1 MNGKGTA
8 PSCRLVVIASN
19 PGPVDQAGARKSAP
33 ARRNGHGAHPHSEG
47 CSASDFD
54 GLPLLTCRI
63 QVDDVTLSRRGAQIT
78 GTIHLTPHHIIF
90 VHAPPPSTDNKP
102 ARPRETWI
110 TYPIIHLCTFRPSP
124 TASRQPSSIRLR
136 CRDFN
141 FYCFYFNDDRKA
153 RDVYDSIRAWTC
165 KLSGIEKLYAFSY
178 SPTGP
183 EKDVQ
188 GQGWT
193 LYDPMR
199 EWRRMGLGDEKRQ
212 NNWRITNMN
221 KDYAFSPTYP
231 AILAVP
237 ANISDNTL
245 NYAGRYRSRA
255 RIPVLTYL
263 HPVNDCTISRSS
275 QPLVGVRG
283 NRSIQDEKL
292 LAAIFNTTRA
302 ERPLSA
308 YSSPPPEREDS
319 GSSKDLDCSVVLD
332 EQVTQADA
340 EAVEDALISR
350 FRGDDDAPEGSDD
363 KRPMVYGAQQRNMI
377 VDARPTINALVM
389 QTQGMGSEDMSNY
402 KFATKAYL
410 GIDNIHV
417 MRDSLQKV
425 IDALKDSDLTPL
437 GPNQELLHKSNWLKH
452 IGLVLDGSAL
462 IARQVGLQ
470 HSHVLIHCS
479 DGWDRTSQLSS
490 LSQICLDPYY
500 RTLEGFMVLVEKDWL
515 SFGHMFKHRSGFL
528 SSDKWFQIEN
538 ERISRRDEDIDD
550 KDGKGGAMASFEN
563 AFLSAKG
570 FFSNSKNNDS
580 RESINVDSDAEA
592 AGNYDSET
600 PQVGRR
606 ILSGNHKKEKEKL
619 VTKVKETS
627 PVFHQFLDATY
638 QLLYQHPTRFEFT
651 ERFLRRLLYHLFSC
665 QYGTFLGDNE
675 RERKEARL
683 KERTKSVWDY
693 FLSRKHE
700 FLNPKY
706 EPVIDDN
713 VRGRER
719 LIFPNPDEV
728 RWWNELFARTDE
740 EMNVKTQPVATPR
753 TTGTGEVGEAG
764 SEVWTSLHGSQA
776 GYSSSASAPVSR
788 VRTPVLVGIETSE
801 ASVGL
806 ATSSSIGR
814 DTSIDP
820 SKVPLSGNGT
830 RSTVAS
836 RSSSPVPKAP
846 ASRSRTPL
854 PSTSP
859 PKGLRED
866 DNTTLH
872 KEDPSKASDNLS
884 PDRVLSDR
892 LRAIK
897 DDSQAAA
904 ANVLSTSDQS
914 TVMIHH
920 FSPEAKAT
928 ALPGSAALPAEQE
941 KQMYVAGGD
950 QAMNG
955 DAAENQNSSEDKP
968 RAEEITGS
976 AKQAEPDSGPLG
988 VADDFDPLGIGEVKD
1003 MPAVQQSTSL
1013 RARERRKEQME
1024 LLMR

>member
-1 MNGKGTA
+1 
-8 PSCRLVVIASN
+8 
-19 PGPVDQAGARKSAP
+19 
-33 ARRNGHGAHPHSEG
+33 
-47 CSASDFD
+47 
-54 GLPLLTCRI
+54 
-63 QVDDVTLSRRGAQIT
+63 
-78 GTIHLTPHHIIF
+78 
-90 VHAPPPSTDNKP
+90 
-102 ARPRETWI
+102 
-110 TYPIIHLCTFRPSP
+110 
-124 TASRQPSSIRLR
+124 
-136 CRDFN
+136 
-141 FYCFYFNDDRKA
+141 
-153 RDVYDSIRAWTC
+153 VYDSVKAWTC

-178 SPTGP
+178 HPTGP

-188 GQGWT
+188 GKGWA

-212 NNWRITNMN
+212 SNWRISNIN
-221 KDYAFSPTYP
+221 KDYQFSPTYP
-231 AILAVP
+231 AVLAVP

-263 HPVNDCTISRSS
+263 HPVNDCTITRSS

-292 LAAIFNTTRA
+292 VAAIFNTTRA

-308 YSSPPPEREDS
+308 YNSPPPEREDS
-319 GSSKDLDCSVVLD
+319 GSSKDTNCSVVLD
-332 EQVTQADA
+332 EQVSQADA
-340 EAVEDALISR
+340 EAVEDAIISR

-377 VDARPTINALVM
+377 IDARPTINALVM

-425 IDALKDSDLTPL
+425 IDALRDSDLTPL
-437 GPNQELLHKSNWLKH
+437 GPNQELLQKSNWLKH
-452 IGLVLDGSAL
+452 IGLILDGSAL

-490 LSQICLDPYY
+490 ISQICLDPYY

-528 SSDKWFQIEN
+528 SSEKWFQIEN
-538 ERISRRDEDIDD
+538 ERIGRGSDDIDD
-550 KDGKGGAMASFEN
+550 KDQKSGAMATFEN

-580 RESINVDSDAEA
+580 RESINVDSDADTATA
-592 AGNYDSET
+592 ANYDSES
-600 PQVGRR
+600 QVARR
-606 ILSGNHKKEKEKL
+606 IVSGAHKKEKDKL

-651 ERFLRRLLYHLFSC
+651 ERFLRRLLYHLYSC

-675 RERKEARL
+675 RERKDLRL
-683 KERTKSVWDY
+683 HERTRSVWDY
-693 FLSRKHE
+693 FLARKEE

-706 EPVIDDN
+706 EPAIDDN
-713 VRGRER
+713 VRGKER
-719 LIFPNPDEV
+719 LMFPKPDEV

-740 EMNVKTQPVATPR
+740 EMNVKTQPMAAPR
-753 TTGTGEVGEAG
+753 TNGTSEAEG
-764 SEVWTSLHGSQA
+764 SELWTSVPASQA

-788 VRTPVLVGIETSE
+788 ARTPVLVGVETSE
-801 ASVGL
+801 ATVEL
-806 ATSSSIGR
+806 ATSPPAKNEG
-814 DTSIDP
+814 P
-820 SKVPLSGNGT
+820 EGSKLPVPRMDKA
-830 RSTVAS
+830 RSAAGS
-836 RSSSPVPKAP
+836 RSASPMPQQP
-846 ASRSRTPL
+846 LSRSRTPITDSSPR
-854 PSTSP
+854 PSEPEDLSP
-859 PKGLRED
+859 RKDGVLSSQSNNP
-866 DNTTLH
+866 
-872 KEDPSKASDNLS
+872 S
-884 PDRVLSDR
+884 PDRIMSDR

-897 DDSQAAA
+897 DDSQAGT
-904 ANVLSTSDQS
+904 ANILSTSDQS

-920 FSPEAKAT
+920 FPQGSEPSGTPLPGSP
-928 ALPGSAALPAEQE
+928 ALPGQEQQTEGTADTDQSAA
-941 KQMYVAGGD
+941 
-950 QAMNG
+950 
-955 DAAENQNSSEDKP
+955 
-968 RAEEITGS
+968 GS
-976 AKQAEPDSGPLG
+976 ATQEQSSWTPHEKDDDTSEPDSKPLTAQPEPLG
-988 VADDFDPLGIGEVKD
+988 VADDLDPLGIGEAKD
-1003 MPAVQQSTSL
+1003 LPAAQSSL
-1013 RARERRKEQME
+1013 SMRARERRREQLE
-1024 LLMR
+1024 LLMK